1 MTRRNI
7 KETTSIDFSIQY
19 VHDGTAKI
27 KCWTYSITRLIES
40 KRVEH
45 CLVSR
50 LQKLRRLL
58 GGSLRLISSFSS
70 GCPQGLEG
78 RRLPVDAA
86 QRFELGFLVN

>member
-7 KETTSIDFSIQY
+7 KETTSKDFSIQY
-19 VHDGTAKI
+19 VHDGTAEI
-27 KCWTYSITRLIES
+27 NCCTYSITKLIKS

-45 CLVSR
+45 CLVNR
-50 LQKLRRLL
+50 LRKLRRLL
-58 GGSLRLISSFSS
+58 GGSLRLISFFSS
-70 GCPQGLEG
+70 GCSQGLEG